1 MPLSNLN
8 RAILLTFYEYLLVT
22 FPVGLYI
29 AIEATHEKKWNMLWT
44 SPKWS
49 VATIFLLFQ
58 GLTLYVRFL
67 NSSGGKVS
75 PYAIGVGGIIGLG
88 LIIIAVL
95 NAWMSLD
102 PSENSKLAIGVRLI
116 VVMASSGLFFVFVSA
131 ARLYQL
137 KRGSADA

>member
-1 MPLSNLN
+1 MPLSNLSKTG
-8 RAILLTFYEYLLVT
+8 LLTLYEYLLVT

-29 AIEATHEKKWNMLWT
+29 AIEATHEKKWSTLWT

-75 PYAIGVGGIIGLG
+75 GAAIGVGGIVALG
-88 LIIIAVL
+88 LIIIVVL
-95 NAWMSLD
+95 NAWLTLD
-102 PSENSKLAIGVRLI
+102 PAENSKRAIALRLI
-116 VVMASSGLFFVFVSA
+116 VLGA
-131 ARLYQL
+131 
-137 KRGSADA
+137 